1 MLAVVAV
8 LAVTVVVA
16 SLLLESDGDSRRVH
30 ATSPMRAEE
39 SPMVGVT
46 WSTLRED

>member
-1 MLAVVAV
+1 V
-8 LAVTVVVA
+8 
-16 SLLLESDGDSRRVH
+16 R

>member
-1 MLAVVAV
+1 
-8 LAVTVVVA
+8 
-16 SLLLESDGDSRRVH
+16 VH